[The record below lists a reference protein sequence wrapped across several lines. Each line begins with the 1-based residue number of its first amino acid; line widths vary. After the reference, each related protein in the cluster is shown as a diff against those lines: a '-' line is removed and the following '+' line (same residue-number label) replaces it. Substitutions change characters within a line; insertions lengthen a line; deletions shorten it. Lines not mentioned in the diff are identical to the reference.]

1 MILDEP
7 TTGLDAAVERVVMD
21 ALERA
26 VAGRTALIIAHRLTT
41 VRLADRIVVVDRGQI
56 IEEGPHAELMALNGA
71 YAHLYRLQMSIY
83 PEDALVSAAPVTTRG
98 HTPRTRDE
106 GEEE

>member
-1 MILDEP
+1 
-7 TTGLDAAVERVVMD
+7 MD

-83 PEDALVSAAPVTTRG
+83 PEDALVSAVPVTTRG